1 MTRKRRREKPVE
13 GLEQKI
19 ERICRGFDGLIGAI
33 NARNAGNVN
42 QALQITRLE
51 TKMDGVEKSLASL
64 GQSQRNTNKVLIG
77 MAVSLILAVL
87 SAMLRGVV
95 LR

>member
-1 MTRKRRREKPVE
+1 ME

-87 SAMLRGVV
+87 GAMLRGAV

>member
-1 MTRKRRREKPVE
+1 
-13 GLEQKI
+13 
-19 ERICRGFDGLIGAI
+19 
-33 NARNAGNVN
+33 
-42 QALQITRLE
+42 
-51 TKMDGVEKSLASL
+51 MDGVEKSLASL

-87 SAMLRGVV
+87 SAMLRGAV